1 VRGRGTW
8 RDSNAV
14 YINGR
19 GGGSSGHDVL
29 VVCLLMMLMTEW
41 MEAMGLVSIS
51 SAATPEMQ
59 V

>member
-1 VRGRGTW
+1 
-8 RDSNAV
+8 
-14 YINGR
+14 
-19 GGGSSGHDVL
+19 
-29 VVCLLMMLMTEW
+29 MMLMTEW